1 MASAD
6 ELRALRTGAQ
16 RLHRPSG
23 TTAAGLVRHL
33 TGVQAQNLPSAE
45 LALRARGTEP
55 TAASVRAARLDER
68 SVVWTWAMRGTL
80 HLLAAE
86 DVGWLLGLVAPAR
99 IRRARGRLAQV
110 GHEGDAPERGVAAI
124 EALLADEG
132 PLTRA
137 ELAERL
143 APRGFRTEGQA
154 TVHLLWLAAMRR
166 VICHGPER
174 DGAPAFVLLRDW
186 VPRAP
191 GPRDRDAALAE
202 LARRYLAA
210 HAPAG
215 PRDLAAFGG
224 LTVADV
230 RAAWRALAGE
240 LHEIE
245 GPEGPLWALRAAP
258 PPAAPP
264 GTVRL
269 LPSFDPYLLGW
280 RDRALALPAE
290 HARKVFP
297 GGGWLHPAVVA
308 DGRAVATWRFERRA
322 GRRVE
327 IAPFETLAPAVAAA
341 LHAEAA
347 DMARF
352 EGRAGE
358 ASSGAWISSSPPTT
372 S

>member
-1 MASAD
+1 MTAD

-16 RLHRPSG
+16 RLHRPRG
-23 TTAAGLVRHL
+23 ATAAGLVGHL
-33 TGVQAQNLPSAE
+33 TGVQAQDLPSAE

-68 SVVWTWAMRGTL
+68 AIVWTWAMRGTL

-86 DVGWLLGLVAPAR
+86 DVRWLLELLAPAR
-99 IRRARGRLAQV
+99 IRGARGRLAQL
-110 GHEGDAPERGVAAI
+110 GHEGDTPERAAAAI
-124 EALLADEG
+124 EALLSAEG

-143 APRGFRTEGQA
+143 AARGFRTEGQA
-154 TVHLLWLAAMRR
+154 TVHLLWFAAMRG
-166 VICHGPER
+166 VVCHGPER

-186 VPRAP
+186 VPEAP
-191 GPRDRDAALAE
+191 APRDRDAALAE
-202 LARRYLAA
+202 LARRHLAA
-210 HAPAG
+210 HAPAE
-215 PRDLAAFGG
+215 PRDVAAFAGV
-224 LTVADV
+224 TVTEA
-230 RAAWRALAGE
+230 RAAFEALAGE
-240 LHEIE
+240 LDELE
-245 GPEGPLWALRAAP
+245 GPEGPLWALRGAP

-297 GGGWLHPAVVA
+297 GGGWLHPAAVV
-308 DGRAVATWRFERRA
+308 DGRAAGTWRRGRRPE
-322 GRRVE
+322 RRVE
-327 IAPFETLAPAVAAA
+327 VEPFEPLAPAVSAA
-341 LHAEAA
+341 LDAEAA

-352 EGRAGE
+352 DGRPGE
-358 ASSGAWISSSPPTT
+358 ASSGSWISSSPPTT